1 MERLEAL
8 PTREIPPQKKG
19 KRQTRLGSEFRVLHY
34 CSRVSA
40 HQRQPQC
47 SFKPSNLES
56 NLELQVHPKDRH
68 VHLDSGSQKHPNGEN
83 LRRRGWEGPYRCPL
97 CLHTE
102 ETIDHLLINCD
113 FSKEVWR
120 LALGMQ
126 RGVIIP
132 QDTSNLLQHWDSTFP
147 FQSKKNSQT
156 YALWRVLPKF
166 ILWEIWL
173 ERNNRLFRDLKRSPA
188 QVATK
193 IHALFGESAPY
204 FCQTKNS
211 RALEGEEEQW
221 LVQFKIQNKAGE
233 KAIFSGQEAWELE
246 KGNKSLTNGRQR
258 RINTFCPLTGPPKG
272 TQAWQGVEG

>member
-1 MERLEAL
+1 MFIWTL
-8 PTREIPPQKKG
+8 
-19 KRQTRLGSEFRVLHY
+19 
-34 CSRVSA
+34 A
-40 HQRQPQC
+40 HK
-47 SFKPSNLES
+47 SILT
-56 NLELQVHPKDRH
+56 
-68 VHLDSGSQKHPNGEN
+68 GEN

-113 FSKEVWR
+113 FSKEIWR

-126 RGVIIP
+126 RWVIIP

-166 ILWEIWL
+166 IMWEIWL

-221 LVQFKIQNKAGE
+221 LVQFKIQNKVGE
-233 KAIFSGQEAWELE
+233 KVIFSGQEAWELRKGKQE
-246 KGNKSLTNGRQR
+246 FDEWKTKENKHILSFDRASKGNPGLAGGGGIVESPNGST
-258 RINTFCPLTGPPKG
+258 I
-272 TQAWQGVEG
+272 